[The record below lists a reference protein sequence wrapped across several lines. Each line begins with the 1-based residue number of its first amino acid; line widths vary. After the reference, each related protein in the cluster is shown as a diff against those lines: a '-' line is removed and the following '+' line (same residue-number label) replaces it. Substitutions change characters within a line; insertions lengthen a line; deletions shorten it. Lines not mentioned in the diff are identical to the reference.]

1 MSGFPKK
8 RVRLFGLLIAAPVLG
23 VAIFRDSGTA
33 TSGPE
38 IRQIS
43 NTTPAE
49 STVRVPVEV
58 IATGSAPE
66 WVYIEVASQAL
77 PKPSSP

>member
-1 MSGFPKK
+1 MW
-8 RVRLFGLLIAAPVLG
+8 
-23 VAIFRDSGTA
+23 IFRNSDTA
-33 TSGPE
+33 FSNPE

-43 NTTPAE
+43 NTTLAE

-77 PKPSSP
+77 PKPPASPSSR